1 MFILDPDP
9 TMFLKTGSATLIYTQ
24 SGPKSPYLS
33 LFVYGSVV
41 PVQSIGLIPQSSDT
55 DSFSLHNGS
64 GSGSINLVALKDSLI
79 EIGTENIHHV
89 STV

>member
-1 MFILDPDP
+1 MFRLDPDP
-9 TMFLKTGSATLIYTQ
+9 TMFLKTEFATLIYTQ

-55 DSFSLHNGS
+55 DPYILHNGS
-64 GSGSINLVALKDSLI
+64 SPGSI
-79 EIGTENIHHV
+79 
-89 STV
+89 